1 MSPSSPVEQLR
12 AQFAGELA
20 TASSDA
26 DVKVLR
32 DRYLGR
38 KGGAV
43 AALLKEVA
51 GVPADERP
59 ILGRQAN
66 ELKRE
71 IETALDEKRAALEA
85 SRAPM
90 GSVDVTLPGRR
101 PAIGRT
107 HPLTALRSR
116 IEGIFARQGY
126 EILDGPETE
135 DDWHNFEALNMPPEH
150 PARDMQDTL
159 YLKQPWSRPVHG
171 ERGGGASAPRATA
184 ATRGAK
190 APPPQPN
197 KPATLL
203 RTHTSAMQIRY
214 METHEPP
221 VRIIAPGRVYRRD
234 NLDLTHTPMFQQVEG
249 LVVGEG
255 VTLADLKGTIIG
267 FLRELFTA
275 DTPVVFRPSFF
286 PYTEPSADVFIGCQQ
301 CKGSGCAMCK
311 RSGFIEVLGSG
322 MVHPGGVRSRRL
334 RPGADHRLRVR
345 RRHRAARAADV
356 RRRGHSAVLRER
368 PSLPGAVPAVKVL
381 VSWLR
386 ELVEIPV
393 DIATLAQDLHMAGF
407 EVASVELGTGT
418 KPHRAWC
425 LSPMARISTYLM
437 R

>member
-43 AALLKEVA
+43 ATLLKEVSGA
-51 GVPADERP
+51 PADERP

-159 YLKQPWSRPVHG
+159 YLKQPWSRPVW
-171 ERGGGASAPRATA
+171 RGGSGPRETS
-184 ATRGAK
+184 
-190 APPPQPN
+190 
-197 KPATLL
+197 PATLL

-311 RSGFIEVLGSG
+311 RTGFIEVLGSG
-322 MVHPGGVRSRRL
+322 MVHPAVFEAVGYDPVRITGFAFGVGIERL
-334 RPGADHRLRVR
+334 ALLMYGVEDIRLFYEN
-345 RRHRAARAADV
+345 D
-356 RRRGHSAVLRER
+356 LRFLEQF
-368 PSLPGAVPAVKVL
+368 PL
-381 VSWLR
+381 
-386 ELVEIPV
+386 
-393 DIATLAQDLHMAGF
+393 
-407 EVASVELGTGT
+407 
-418 KPHRAWC
+418 
-425 LSPMARISTYLM
+425 
-437 R
+437 